1 MKSLKL
7 ILLLLFFTFFNLN
20 NVFGENSQVDEISKN
35 LRCLICQGQSIYD
48 SQSEF
53 AISVRTLISNKLESG
68 SSERD
73 IYDFLKSKYGNWIV
87 YEPEF
92 NNYTLIL
99 WILPL
104 FLFIFGGFLIA
115 RKVIINRDRNETY
128 K

>member
-7 ILLLLFFTFFNLN
+7 ILFLLFFTFLNLN
-20 NVFGENSQVDEISKN
+20 NVFGENAKVDEISKN
-35 LRCLICQGQSIYD
+35 LRCLICQGQSVYD

-53 AISVRTLISNKLESG
+53 ALSVKILISNKLEAG
-68 SSERD
+68 SSEKD
-73 IYDFLKSKYGNWIV
+73 IYDFLKSKYGDWIV

-92 NNYTLIL
+92 NNYTLVL

-115 RKVIINRDRNETY
+115 RKVIINRKE

>member
-7 ILLLLFFTFFNLN
+7 ILFLLFFTFFNFN
-20 NVFGENSQVDEISKN
+20 NVFGENSKVDEISKN

-53 AISVRTLISNKLESG
+53 AISVKTLISNKLESG

-73 IYDFLKSKYGNWIV
+73 IYDFLKSKYGDWIV

-92 NNYTLIL
+92 NNYTILL
-99 WILPL
+99 WILPI

-115 RKVIINRDRNETY
+115 RKVIINREE

>member
-7 ILLLLFFTFFNLN
+7 ILFLLFFTFFNLN
-20 NVFGENSQVDEISKN
+20 NVFGENSKVDEISKN

-53 AISVRTLISNKLESG
+53 AISVKTLISNKLESG

-73 IYDFLKSKYGNWIV
+73 IYDFLKSKYGDWIV
-87 YEPEF
+87 YDPEF
-92 NNYTLIL
+92 NNYTLVL

-115 RKVIINRDRNETY
+115 RKVIINREE

>member
-73 IYDFLKSKYGNWIV
+73 IYDFLKSKYGDWIV
-87 YEPEF
+87 YDPEF
-92 NNYTLIL
+92 NNYTLVL

-104 FLFIFGGFLIA
+104 FLFIFGGFLIL
-115 RKVIINRDRNETY
+115 RKVIINRFE